1 MGRKVEINKDWW
13 KWGEAVNRKKLT
25 DYPKLK
31 AFLEDKFQAN
41 LDDTQEAPTFDLEE
55 EEASAAV
62 RSFKKELPQIVIQTE
77 LAYRIQ
83 KSIGKS
89 YHDLLFAFEH
99 EKLDIPQAVVCPEN
113 QDELQQIIAW
123 ADTHKVILVPFG
135 GGSNVVGAFLLKEG
149 VTGRF
154 VLDLGGL
161 NRVIEIN
168 EEAYTATFEGGIYGP
183 ELEKHLNDKG
193 FTMGHFP
200 QSFEFSTLGG
210 WAATRSAGQESSH
223 YGKIDD
229 IVISLKVMT
238 PTGTLNTGFYEGD
251 AQGIN
256 LKSLFIGS
264 EGILG
269 VITEVKVKIRR
280 KPQSKKWLTAIFPT
294 FRDGASVLKQLAQK
308 ESSPSIVRYSDD
320 EETNFMIMYTI
331 TKPSFITDILESGAK
346 ALLNLKS
353 MSKPNI
359 MMIRFDGE
367 RSEIDSKVRFA
378 KKLIKQHK
386 GFMTGE
392 GLGKKW
398 EESRYGLPYMR
409 DDMLE
414 RGIVVD
420 TMETVLPWDKLE
432 VMKQELKSR
441 LEASEAYGKEKGV
454 LLAHLSHI
462 YASASSIYFTVITKM
477 DKEQA
482 FEQWHEIKN
491 IVTDTIVEFG
501 GAVSH
506 HHSVGHD
513 HQKWYLQ
520 ETDDLTIQILK
531 AVKNTV
537 DPNGILNPGKLFD
550 K

>member
-1 MGRKVEINKDWW
+1 MKNKIEIAEDWW
-13 KWGEAVNRKKLT
+13 KWGAATNRKKLAE
-25 DYPKLK
+25 YPKLK
-31 AFLEDKFQAN
+31 QFLEGKLQTN
-41 LDDTQEAPTFDLEE
+41 LDDVQSAPTFELETEE
-55 EEASAAV
+55 ESSV
-62 RSFKKELPQIVIQTE
+62 VKNFKKELPHIIIQTDIAQK
-77 LAYRIQ
+77 LL

-89 YHDLLFAFEH
+89 YHDLLFAFHH
-99 EKLDIPQAVVCPEN
+99 EKLDIPQAVVCPKDQE
-113 QDELQQIIAW
+113 ELQQIISW
-123 ADTHKVILVPFG
+123 ADKNKTILVPFG
-135 GGSNVVGAFLLKEG
+135 GGSNVVGAFLLKDG
-149 VTGRF
+149 MTGRF
-154 VLDLGGL
+154 VLDLSKL
-161 NRVIEIN
+161 NRVVEIN
-168 EEAYTATFEGGIYGP
+168 EEAFTATFEGGMYGP
-183 ELEKHLNDKG
+183 ELEKLLNDRG

-200 QSFEFSTLGG
+200 QSFEFSTIGG

-238 PTGTLNTGFYEGD
+238 PAGIVNTSMYEGD
-251 AQGIN
+251 AEGIN

-269 VITEVKVKIRR
+269 VITEVKVKIHR
-280 KPQSKKWLTAIFPT
+280 KPKTKKWLTAIFPT
-294 FRDGASVLKQLAQK
+294 FEDGANVLKQLAQN
-308 ESSPSIVRYSDD
+308 EYSPSVVRYSDE
-320 EETNFMIMYTI
+320 EETAFMIMYTI
-331 TKPSFITDILESGAK
+331 TKPSLITDTLEYGAK
-346 ALLNLKS
+346 AFLNLKG

-359 MMIRFDGE
+359 LMIRFDGE
-367 RSEIDSKVRFA
+367 KPDVDIKVKFA
-378 KKLIKQHK
+378 TKLVKNHK

-414 RGIVVD
+414 RGLVVD
-420 TMETVLPWDKLE
+420 TMETVLPWNKIE
-432 VMKQELKSR
+432 PMKRELKAR
-441 LEASEAYGKEKGV
+441 LENSEAYGGEKGV

-477 DKEQA
+477 DREQA
-482 FEQWHEIKN
+482 FEQWTEIKN

-520 ETDDLTIQILK
+520 KTDEVTIKILK
-531 AVKNTV
+531 AVKNTL

-550 K
+550 E